1 MVYTSTILYCRENP
15 VDPTGLSTL
24 NQIFLGKV
32 VPFFFCLT
40 DVVIRCASF
49 VCITV
54 FVALSLPLSWSV
66 STQQDGGSGSMFDKA
81 IIIGLIIIVLAFAT
95 FSFCTSLFLHYKS
108 FRGLSFAHLKKTN
121 LAIEALCSP
130 FSSLPAAR
138 TGSNAMLLKN
148 VIESTVIF
156 FMMAVAGLAMADITA
171 NSATGNTGKS
181 SEEIRDL
188 EVASELATSAAILV
202 LTFLLTLRPGFYW
215 LMLKQQERL
224 TRQRL
229 RLAAK
234 KKLLA
239 SVQPLN
245 VRDVCKMAN
254 IDDVA
259 NRGYSYTHWNSAC
272 GIMIFVVILIYAFFE
287 YSDSSTDTFQGEV
300 DCNLDTSRSL
310 ARYLNPTSTTRLIGY
325 CPEARNLKTIYEVWD
340 LRGSSVYDFGS
351 NLVLPNLETI
361 GLTFFNGTEA
371 FVCSNSY
378 NLCGLSSGVSK
389 NNNNTGEGT
398 FSLNL
403 PLLKSV
409 AGGISMKNFLFSSI
423 KMPSLLSVSK
433 FNLMDTGKKLNT
445 LDIAALRTCG
455 TLTLNSTNLASLQ
468 LPKIQFVSTIVIT
481 GNNLLRNI
489 SEFCPA
495 ISTLSSVDI
504 CNNAALTPFSGVTSV
519 VSPCFNFIASPLKLM
534 AGKRCSGNSCTV
546 GCCDSISCVV

>member
-1 MVYTSTILYCRENP
+1 MDATTIAAFL
-15 VDPTGLSTL
+15 TL
-24 NQIFLGKV
+24 V
-32 VPFFFCLT
+32 AVPFFFCLT

-108 FRGLSFAHLKKTN
+108 FRGFSFAHLKKTN

-188 EVASELATSAAILV
+188 EVASELATSAAILA

-234 KKLLA
+234 NKLLA
-239 SVQPLN
+239 SVQPLHVRPSRRGACDSN
-245 VRDVCKMAN
+245 VDWSTNGSGPHCV
-254 IDDVA
+254 
-259 NRGYSYTHWNSAC
+259 GPET
-272 GIMIFVVILIYAFFE
+272 LIHPGF
-287 YSDSSTDTFQGEV
+287 DL
-300 DCNLDTSRSL
+300 CNLGVEGRCHRL
-310 ARYLNPTSTTRLIGY
+310 LNDLTRH
-325 CPEARNLKTIYEVWD
+325 
-340 LRGSSVYDFGS
+340 
-351 NLVLPNLETI
+351 
-361 GLTFFNGTEA
+361 
-371 FVCSNSY
+371 
-378 NLCGLSSGVSK
+378 
-389 NNNNTGEGT
+389 
-398 FSLNL
+398 
-403 PLLKSV
+403 
-409 AGGISMKNFLFSSI
+409 
-423 KMPSLLSVSK
+423 
-433 FNLMDTGKKLNT
+433 
-445 LDIAALRTCG
+445 
-455 TLTLNSTNLASLQ
+455 
-468 LPKIQFVSTIVIT
+468 
-481 GNNLLRNI
+481 
-489 SEFCPA
+489 
-495 ISTLSSVDI
+495 
-504 CNNAALTPFSGVTSV
+504 
-519 VSPCFNFIASPLKLM
+519 
-534 AGKRCSGNSCTV
+534 
-546 GCCDSISCVV
+546 